1 MTDVKIK
8 VCSETAVNLKK
19 VRTVEQELPPT
30 TEVVSLAETFKI
42 LGDPTRLKIVLALA
56 REELCVCDLATLFSL
71 SVSAISHQLRLLRGM
86 KLVKYRKAGKM
97 VYYSLDDE
105 HIMVALN
112 PADRPVEVTLPDRLI
127 STKPELLYGC
137 EDSLNHQGGKWTIGL
152 PGVSAAVYRL

>member
-8 VCSETAVNLKK
+8 VCSETAVNFKK

-71 SVSAISHQLRLLRGM
+71 SVSRR
-86 KLVKYRKAGKM
+86 
-97 VYYSLDDE
+97 
-105 HIMVALN
+105 
-112 PADRPVEVTLPDRLI
+112 
-127 STKPELLYGC
+127 
-137 EDSLNHQGGKWTIGL
+137 
-152 PGVSAAVYRL
+152 